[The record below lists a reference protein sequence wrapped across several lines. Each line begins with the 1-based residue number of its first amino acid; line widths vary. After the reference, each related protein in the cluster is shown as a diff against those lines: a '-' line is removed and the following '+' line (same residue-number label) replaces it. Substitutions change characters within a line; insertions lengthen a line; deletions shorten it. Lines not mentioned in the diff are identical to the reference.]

1 MTAHSGA
8 PPALAGVA
16 FVAMASQLRRGALV
30 GLLGLVGVLCST
42 SALAA
47 RSVAPRYLIVPNH
60 TIAGVEIGEGAGGVV
75 TTIGP
80 PRGRGESAGPQW
92 LYQGLD
98 VWLNSVQLQ
107 VIKLVVAPVFGATE
121 SEAARYETV
130 SGIHVGST
138 VGAVEKAYPA
148 AKCSTQLAGCVLSS
162 SGRSTAFI
170 VAKRGRAVTSSTPIF
185 AIEIS

>member
-1 MTAHSGA
+1 
-8 PPALAGVA
+8 
-16 FVAMASQLRRGALV
+16 MASQLRRGALV
-30 GLLGLVGVLCST
+30 GLLAVLALVAAPSGGLA
-42 SALAA
+42 SAP
-47 RSVAPRYLIVPNH
+47 VAQRFLIVPNH
-60 TIAGVEIGEGAGGVV
+60 TIAGIEIGAGAGDVV
-75 TTIGP
+75 ATIGP
-80 PRGRGESAGPQW
+80 PRGRGESAGAQW

-107 VIKLVVAPVFGATE
+107 VLKLVVAPVFGATE

-148 AKCSTQLAGCVLSS
+148 AKCSTKLAGCVLSS